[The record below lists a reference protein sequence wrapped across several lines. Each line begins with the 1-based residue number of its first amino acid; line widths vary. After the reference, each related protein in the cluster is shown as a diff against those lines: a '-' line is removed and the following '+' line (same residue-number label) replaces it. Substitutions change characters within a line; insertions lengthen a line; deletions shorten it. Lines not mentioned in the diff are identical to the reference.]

1 MRIKKLPGALV
12 IAALVTL
19 AISLG
24 VATPNVY
31 GGGDDSLPTLP
42 EKPELKYPNLG
53 SNLDQL
59 AASALKGKTSAR
71 EAAEDAPARREASIA
86 VTIHLSRNVDDVVK
100 FLEDN
105 GGSPRNVGEDYI
117 ETYVPLSLLGQV
129 SEQPGVIRVREIA
142 PAEPAQIAQQ
152 VAGHGPPVHGSSAWN
167 QAGFSGQG
175 IKVGVIDLRF
185 GFNGFSGLMGT
196 ELRSTVQ
203 ARCYTAVGRF
213 TSNLADC
220 ENAAIGSS
228 HGTLVAEAVVDIAP
242 EVSLYIATPW
252 SPGDLQTATDWM
264 VSQGVSVIVH
274 SAAYEYDGPGDGTS
288 PFSDSPLRAVDRA
301 VAGGSVW
308 VNSAGNEGQKT
319 WFGPPVN
326 SDGDTWIDFNRSDE
340 DIDIQLE
347 AGEEIRVQ
355 LRWEDRWGGATS
367 DFDLFIYDYA
377 TQVIVA
383 SSFDPQRGVAG
394 HVPYESV
401 TYLASRDGWYFI
413 SVAHHS
419 GSTPG
424 WIQVTVWGVDSIN
437 PHTESSSIAN
447 PAESRNAGMLAVGAA
462 HWNSVGSIEPYSSR
476 GPTPDGRVKP
486 DIIGADCG
494 ATALRPLN
502 EYRDGFC
509 GTSQAAPHVAGM
521 AALVRQQFPTY
532 TPMQVTNYLKEHAEQ
547 KESPDPNNTW
557 GHGFAKLP
565 TVDRTALM
573 ALYKATGGTKWTNN
587 TNWLTSR
594 ALSTW
599 YGVIT
604 DSQGRITELNL
615 TRNQLRGEL
624 PPEMASL
631 TNLEVLALG
640 GNQLPGTVPA
650 WLGSLA
656 NLQEL
661 YLWGNELTGEIPTEL
676 GNLTNLTILGLS
688 ENQLTGPIPS
698 ELGGLTS
705 MQRLSLSENQLTGAI
720 PSELGGLT
728 SLEWLY
734 LSYNQLTGPIPAE
747 LGSLAKLKEL
757 HLGNNELTGAIPVEL
772 GSLAKLERLYLTR
785 NQLPGTIPT
794 QLGNLTS
801 LTVLA
806 LGGNQLTGPI
816 PTSLG
821 GLTNLEGVY
830 LWGNELTG
838 TIPAELGSL
847 TNLEVLA
854 LDDNQLTGA
863 IPSELGGLTS
873 LEWLYLS
880 YNQLT
885 GPIPA
890 ELGSLAKL
898 KELHLGNN
906 ELTGAI
912 PVELGSLAKLERLYL
927 TRNQLPG
934 TIPTQLGN
942 LTSLTV
948 LALGG
953 NQLTGPIPTSL
964 GGLTNLEG
972 VYLWGNEL
980 TGTIPA
986 ELGSLTNLEVL
997 ALDDNQLT
1005 GAIPSELGSLTNLQE
1020 LHLTRNQLSG
1030 AIPPELGSLPK
1041 LTLLRLENNQLSG
1054 VVPQTLAGLTM
1065 LDRFSFYNNP
1075 GLCAPVDDAFQ
1086 TWLRGISIVYGS
1098 SCAQADSPEDRAVL
1112 VQVHSATDGA
1122 NWTNTAKWLSGDLTR
1137 EWYGV
1142 TNDANGRV
1150 NGLFL
1155 RDNQLSGE
1163 IPAGLGSLANLT
1175 GLSLSVN
1182 RLTGTIP
1189 ADLGSLSNLTGL
1201 YLHENQLTGPIPAEL
1216 GRLTG
1221 LQELSLRDNQLSGA
1235 IPPELSRLTKLERLS
1250 LSQNMLTGCV
1260 PEAWQDIAESDVL
1273 ELGLP
1278 FCAVSLNTAPVF
1290 SDSESNPITEAGRS
1304 VVENTAAGEN
1314 VGTPVAATDNNG
1326 DTPTYALGG
1335 TDAASFDIDPLTGQ
1349 LMTKEALDYETKS
1362 SYEVMVTATDPEG
1375 ASDMIT
1381 VTITVTNEEE
1391 MGEVTLWASATEAL
1405 TMAPQVGETI
1415 TGAVMDPDGG
1425 VMVESWQWSR
1435 TMDAADMDSWMP
1447 ITGATDAAY
1456 MVMEGD
1462 NGYYLRATAMYDD
1475 GEGMGKMASEETMMV
1490 MMMTMNAA
1498 PMFESKTD
1506 TREVPENTAAGEDI
1520 GSPVTAMDADNDTL
1534 TYSLSGTD
1542 MASFDIGSATGQLM
1556 TLAALDF
1563 ETKPTYSVTV
1573 TASDSGGLSDSIDV
1587 TVTVTDVDEDVVPAD
1602 PLVDKYD
1609 ANENGEIERAE
1620 VFAAINDYLDEGA
1633 DAPTRADVFKLIELY
1648 LGD

>member
-1 MRIKKLPGALV
+1 MHIKKLPGALV
-12 IAALVTL
+12 IIALITL

-31 GGGDDSLPTLP
+31 GGGEDSQPTLP

-59 AASALKGKTSAR
+59 AASALKGKTSTR
-71 EAAEDAPARREASIA
+71 EAAEDAPARRKPSIA
-86 VTIHLSRNVDDVVK
+86 VTIYLSGNVDDVVK
-100 FLEDN
+100 FLEEN
-105 GGSPRNVGEDYI
+105 GSSPRNVDEDYI
-117 ETYVPLSLLGQV
+117 EAHVPVSLLGRV
-129 SEQPGVIRVREIA
+129 SEQPGVIRVREIIP
-142 PAEPAQIAQQ
+142 PATTQLTPPQPPQITQQ
-152 VAGHGPPVHGSSAWN
+152 VTGHGPPVHGSSAWN
-167 QAGFSGQG
+167 QAGLRGQG
-175 IKVGVIDLRF
+175 IKVGVIDLPF
-185 GFNGFSGLMGT
+185 GFNGFSHLMGT
-196 ELRSTVQ
+196 ELPSTVQ
-203 ARCYTAVGRF
+203 ARCYTSLGKFSRF
-213 TSNLADC
+213 LASC
-220 ENAAIGSS
+220 GNSILGSD
-228 HGTLVAEAVVDIAP
+228 HGTLVAEAVIDIAP
-242 EVSLYIATPW
+242 EVSLYIATPQ
-252 SPGDLQTATDWM
+252 SPGDLQNATDWM

-274 SAAYEYDGPGDGTS
+274 SVTHQYDGPGDGTS

-308 VNSAGNEGQKT
+308 VNSAGNDGQKT

-326 SDGDTWIDFNRSDE
+326 SDGNTWIDFNESDE
-340 DIDIQLE
+340 GISIQME
-347 AGEEIRVQ
+347 VGEEIQVQ
-355 LRWEDRWGGATS
+355 LRWEDSWGGAAS
-367 DFDLFIYDYA
+367 DFDLYVYA
-377 TQVIVA
+377 YPTQVIVA
-383 SSFDPQRGVAG
+383 SSFDPQQGRLGQI
-394 HVPYESV
+394 PIESLS
-401 TYLASRDGWYFI
+401 YMASRDGWYSI
-413 SVAHHS
+413 SVAHLS
-419 GSTPG
+419 GRTPG
-424 WIQVTVWGVDSIN
+424 WIQVRVWGVESIE
-437 PHTESSSIAN
+437 HYTGSGSITN
-447 PAESRNAGMLAVGAA
+447 PAESRNPGMLAVGAA

-486 DIIGADCG
+486 DIVGADCG

-502 EYRDGFC
+502 EYGNVFC

-521 AALVRQQFPTY
+521 AALVRQRFPDY
-532 TPMQVTNYLKEHAEQ
+532 TPAQVAAYLKEHAQ
-547 KESPDPNNTW
+547 QRVTPDPNNTW
-557 GHGFAKLP
+557 GHGFAQLP
-565 TVDRTALM
+565 SLDREALV
-573 ALYKATGGTKWTNN
+573 ALYNATSGA
-587 TNWLTSR
+587 NWLENANWMTSG

-615 TRNQLRGEL
+615 TRNQLKGEL
-624 PPEMASL
+624 PPELANL

-847 TNLEVLA
+847 TNL
-854 LDDNQLTGA
+854 
-863 IPSELGGLTS
+863 
-873 LEWLYLS
+873 
-880 YNQLT
+880 
-885 GPIPA
+885 
-890 ELGSLAKL
+890 
-898 KELHLGNN
+898 
-906 ELTGAI
+906 
-912 PVELGSLAKLERLYL
+912 
-927 TRNQLPG
+927 
-934 TIPTQLGN
+934 
-942 LTSLTV
+942 
-948 LALGG
+948 
-953 NQLTGPIPTSL
+953 
-964 GGLTNLEG
+964 
-972 VYLWGNEL
+972 
-980 TGTIPA
+980 
-986 ELGSLTNLEVL
+986 
-997 ALDDNQLT
+997 
-1005 GAIPSELGSLTNLQE
+1005 QE

-1122 NWTNTAKWLSGDLTR
+1122 NWTNNAKWLSGDLTR

-1189 ADLGSLSNLTGL
+1189 ADLGSLSNLVDLFLAG
-1201 YLHENQLTGPIPAEL
+1201 NQLTGTIPSELAALSNLEQLFLADNQLSGEIPAEL
-1216 GRLTG
+1216 GSLSNMERLYLNDNSGLSGPLPGSFTG
-1221 LQELSLRDNQLSGA
+1221 LTS
-1235 IPPELSRLTKLERLS
+1235 
-1250 LSQNMLTGCV
+1250 
-1260 PEAWQDIAESDVL
+1260 
-1273 ELGLP
+1273 
-1278 FCAVSLNTAPVF
+1278 
-1290 SDSESNPITEAGRS
+1290 
-1304 VVENTAAGEN
+1304 
-1314 VGTPVAATDNNG
+1314 
-1326 DTPTYALGG
+1326 
-1335 TDAASFDIDPLTGQ
+1335 
-1349 LMTKEALDYETKS
+1349 
-1362 SYEVMVTATDPEG
+1362 
-1375 ASDMIT
+1375 
-1381 VTITVTNEEE
+1381 
-1391 MGEVTLWASATEAL
+1391 
-1405 TMAPQVGETI
+1405 
-1415 TGAVMDPDGG
+1415 
-1425 VMVESWQWSR
+1425 
-1435 TMDAADMDSWMP
+1435 
-1447 ITGATDAAY
+1447 
-1456 MVMEGD
+1456 
-1462 NGYYLRATAMYDD
+1462 
-1475 GEGMGKMASEETMMV
+1475 
-1490 MMMTMNAA
+1490 
-1498 PMFESKTD
+1498 
-1506 TREVPENTAAGEDI
+1506 
-1520 GSPVTAMDADNDTL
+1520 L
-1534 TYSLSGTD
+1534 TYLDLSGTGLC
-1542 MASFDIGSATGQLM
+1542 A
-1556 TLAALDF
+1556 
-1563 ETKPTYSVTV
+1563 PTYDAFQAWLGGIADSPGVVNCAADSVV
-1573 TASDSGGLSDSIDV
+1573 AR
-1587 TVTVTDVDEDVVPAD
+1587 
-1602 PLVDKYD
+1602 YD
-1609 ANENGEIERAE
+1609 ANSNGIIEKNE
-1620 VFAAINDYLDEGA
+1620 VIAAINDYLFGEGDEAISKAEVIKLINLYLFAPSTPHNRPGAPEGLTAAENGQTRMDLSWSAPPSDGGAAITGYRVEVSENGSTWIDLVANTRNA
-1633 DAPTRADVFKLIELY
+1633 DASYFHTGLTAGNTRHYRVSAINSAGTGPASNIANGTTDTPTPAHSLLRPRLPSTLY
-1648 LGD
+1648 PLAIPHSPWPGRLPPAQPASRLTTCVTSRPAQMRQMTPTGLW